1 MKEIRIKDESGNPVG
16 TVASFSNITERK
28 KVEEDLKER
37 IKELNGLYNLGKLG
51 EKVEDLEEL
60 FHRFIEDIAPAS
72 MKFPDKTFVMI
83 ELDERKYCSETK
95 YKYEDVISL
104 SAPIIVK
111 KEQRGSLTIGYTEKL
126 TSIEEFEQK
135 LIDGYAE
142 RLGKIIERKEAE
154 EALQMSEK
162 RFRDLANL
170 LPQIVFEMD
179 LEGNLTFVNLNA
191 FETFGYTKG
200 DFTKGLNYSQMLIPE
215 DLDRAKENVQ
225 RIING
230 EKLGGNEYTALT
242 KDGST
247 FPVVIYSNLII
258 HKNEPVGV
266 RGIVIDITER
276 KKAEETKKNSE

>member
-1 MKEIRIKDESGNPVG
+1 MKEIRKDESGNPVG
-16 TVASFSNITERK
+16 TAASFSNITEHK

-37 IKELNGLYNLGKLG
+37 IKELNGLYNLGKLA

-60 FHRFIEDIAPAS
+60 FYRFIEDIAPAS

-104 SAPIIVK
+104 SAPIIVR

-126 TSIEEFEQK
+126 SSIEEFEQK

-142 RLGKIIERKEAE
+142 ILGNIIERKEAE

-162 RFRDLANL
+162 RFRDLANF
-170 LPQIVFEMD
+170 LPQTVFEMD
-179 LEGNLTFVNLNA
+179 LEGNLTFVNRNA
-191 FETFGYTKG
+191 FETFGYTKD
-200 DFTKGLNYSQMLIPE
+200 DFTNGLNYSQMLIPE
-215 DLDRAKENVQ
+215 DLDRAKENIQ

-247 FPVVIYSNLII
+247 FPVVIYTNLII

-266 RGIVIDITER
+266 RGLVIDITER
-276 KKAEETKKNSE
+276 KKAEET